1 MAEELR
7 GRRVA
12 VLATHGVEQIEL
24 TRPRDAL
31 LAAGAT
37 VELVSLA
44 PGEIRAMDHLEQA
57 ETFPVDRTID
67 SVASS
72 DYDFLLLPGGV
83 NNPDKL
89 RMNDKAVAFVRSF
102 VETGKPVG
110 VICHGAWTLVEAGV
124 VGGRTLT
131 SYPSVKTDVR
141 NAGGHWVDEELHD
154 DGQIVSSR
162 RPADLDAFCAGIVR
176 RFQRGSTSVRQPGDM
191 AARLSDGRP

>member
-12 VLATHGVEQIEL
+12 VLATDGVEQVEL

-31 LAAGAT
+31 LDAGAT
-37 VELVSLA
+37 VELVSLR

-57 ETFPVDRTID
+57 DAFPVDRTID
-67 SVASS
+67 DVASS
-72 DYDFLLLPGGV
+72 DYDFLVLPGGV

-102 VETGKPVG
+102 VEAGRPVG

-176 RFQRGSTSVRQPGDM
+176 RFQQGSTNIRQPGDRG
-191 AARLSDGRP
+191 A